1 MTSSTPANEFA
12 ADTLAVVVRLEKRR
26 LGPRAE
32 SIFAAVESGEALLHV
47 PAMVFAEI
55 MYLSERGRI
64 EASLRDMADYMAEHP
79 NCKGYPLDLAV
90 VQSASEITDVP
101 ELHDRLIAG
110 TARLL
115 DVELI
120 TTDPAIEASRFAR
133 TVW

>member
-1 MTSSTPANEFA
+1 MTDSTPASEFA
-12 ADTLAVVVRLEKRR
+12 ADTLAVVLRLENRR
-26 LGPRAE
+26 LGARAR
-32 SIFAAVESGEALLHV
+32 SIFAAVESGQAHLHV

-55 MYLSERGRI
+55 MYLSEKGRI
-64 EASLRDMADYMAEHP
+64 EASLSDVADYMEQHP

-90 VQSASEITDVP
+90 VQSAAEITDVP

-120 TTDPAIEASRFAR
+120 TRDSAIEASRFAR